1 MPAVIHLLCTR
12 FTRRVAG
19 HLEVHSESHA
29 AYPLDDGHT
38 AYSIR
43 DFYRHAHTASTE
55 HQHVPQRTVASASA
69 TTTNPG
75 TYSRTKL
82 AILCSHVFVPVS
94 VMRVESRA
102 WHPKQAAQ
110 EGRLAEEL

>member
-1 MPAVIHLLCTR
+1 MGILRTPSATFIDMLTQR
-12 FTRRVAG
+12 ATQ
-19 HLEVHSESHA
+19 
-29 AYPLDDGHT
+29 
-38 AYSIR
+38 
-43 DFYRHAHTASTE
+43 

>member
-1 MPAVIHLLCTR
+1 MGIL
-12 FTRRVAG
+12 
-19 HLEVHSESHA
+19 
-29 AYPLDDGHT
+29 HT
-38 AYSIR
+38 PSVTFIDMLIERA
-43 DFYRHAHTASTE
+43 TQN
-55 HQHVPQRTVASASA
+55 QHVPQRTVASASA